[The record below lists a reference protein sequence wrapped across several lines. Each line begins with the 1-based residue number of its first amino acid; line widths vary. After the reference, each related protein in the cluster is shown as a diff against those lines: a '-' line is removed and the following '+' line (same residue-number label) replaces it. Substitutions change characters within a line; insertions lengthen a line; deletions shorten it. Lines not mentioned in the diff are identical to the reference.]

1 MRLEPKGKAS
11 RLVGVS
17 WPSSMSPF
25 VIKLL
30 LGGLGESGHRR
41 IPGLLWN
48 VIITA
53 NQVVL
58 VTGKECTVY
67 GLVKIFSLLLNKGK

>member
-1 MRLEPKGKAS
+1 MRPKQKGSHPA
-11 RLVGVS
+11 GVS
-17 WPSSMSPF
+17 WPSSMSPV

-30 LGGLGESGHRR
+30 LGGLDESGHRR
-41 IPGLLWN
+41 ITGLLWN

-58 VTGKECTVY
+58 EKNAQVVQEKNAQY
-67 GLVKIFSLLLNKGK
+67 MD